1 VGDCEADALDAQAA
15 AKLSAAALTQAQVRE
30 CQALLADIR
39 KEEEA
44 LLLQCEREWAEREKA
59 LSFSTQAALE
69 GSAQLRA
76 EKAAVLQA
84 TQVHVPVLETEHG
97 CQSGAP

>member
-1 VGDCEADALDAQAA
+1 M
-15 AKLSAAALTQAQVRE
+15 RE

-39 KEEEA
+39 EEEEA

-69 GSAQLRA
+69 SSFQLRA
-76 EKAAVLQA
+76 EEVAVLQA
-84 TQVHVPVLETEHG
+84 TQVNVH
-97 CQSGAP
+97 AI